1 MTASR
6 YLLDKIARH
15 GHAAERLRAEL
26 REQRPEGV
34 GGHNACNAV
43 AFDAANFV
51 WSFLV
56 LSGHDEAQEDRSI
69 RNAIAEAIIDALDR
83 RGITGDKL
91 NLDASDL

>member
-1 MTASR
+1 MTVPL

-26 REQRPEGV
+26 REQRDEGD
-34 GGHNACNAV
+34 GGNNACHAV

-69 RNAIAEAIIDALDR
+69 RNAIAEAIIDTLER
-83 RGITGDKL
+83 RGVTGARL
-91 NLDASDL
+91 NLEGSDL

>member
-1 MTASR
+1 MTVSH
-6 YLLDKIARH
+6 YLLDKVARH

-26 REQRPEGV
+26 REQGDEGD

-56 LSGHDEAQEDRSI
+56 LSGHDEAQQDRSI
-69 RNAIAEAIIDALDR
+69 RNAIAEAIIDTLDR
-83 RGITGDKL
+83 RGITGDRL
-91 NLDASDL
+91 NLDSSDL

>member
-1 MTASR
+1 MTASH

-26 REQRPEGV
+26 RGQGREATD
-34 GGHNACNAV
+34 GHGACHAV

-56 LSGHDEAQEDRSI
+56 LSGCDEVQQDRSL
-69 RNAIAEAIIDALDR
+69 RNAIAEAIIDKLDE
-83 RGITGDKL
+83 RGITGNRL
-91 NLDASDL
+91 NLDASPL